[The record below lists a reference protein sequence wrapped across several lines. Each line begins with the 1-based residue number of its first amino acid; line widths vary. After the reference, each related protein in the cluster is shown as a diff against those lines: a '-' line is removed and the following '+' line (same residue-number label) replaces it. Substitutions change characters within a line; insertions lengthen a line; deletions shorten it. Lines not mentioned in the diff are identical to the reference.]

1 MHYASNDMTDL
12 MGLGAYVGEIRQGP
26 DGHHYEW
33 VEGVDGVGN
42 PIGFW
47 KVMKR
52 IGRGVKRAAQHVAP
66 LVKKYARPLARAALP
81 FTKFIPGVGPA
92 IYAAGTVAQR
102 AGLLGAGEVGE
113 IAQGEDGQLYQYV
126 EGVDGLGNP
135 VGFWKPLRRLASRAK
150 GLIPKL
156 VSKIPFAGRVKR
168 YTGPF
173 CQQLPRLQPCVQQ
186 IPQAGPAYD
195 AATKVCRVLKRVGLA
210 GPNGEPYELVEG
222 IGEFGEPVRLII
234 PAQIRRRQARPGPAA

>member
-1 MHYASNDMTDL
+1 MRYASNDMTDL
-12 MGLGAYVGEIRQGP
+12 MGLGAYMGEIRQGP
-26 DGHHYEW
+26 DGHLYEW
-33 VEGVDGVGN
+33 VEGVDGLGN

-47 KVMKR
+47 KILKR
-52 IGRGVKRAAQHVAP
+52 VGRGLKKVAR
-66 LVKKYARPLARAALP
+66 VALP

-92 IYAAGTVAQR
+92 IYAAGSLAQR
-102 AGLLGAGEVGE
+102 AGILGQAQVGE

-156 VSKIPFAGRVKR
+156 VSKIPFAGKVKR

-173 CQQLPRLQPCVQQ
+173 CQFLPRLQPCVQQ
-186 IPQAGPAYD
+186 IPQAAPVYNT
-195 AATKVCRVLKRVGLA
+195 ATKVCRVLKRVGLA
-210 GPNGEPYELVEG
+210 GPQGEPYELVEG

-234 PAQIRRRQARPGPAA
+234 PAHVRRRAQRGAAA